1 MADGGTPPAPPIPG
15 LPVTP
20 AGNPAP
26 AGTFAPAGNPAPT
39 SAHGRQPGIREV
51 LLVAAAVVLTVFVAA
66 GATALLPREGQAVVF
81 DTPLLIVVLIAGTA
95 IVLWRILR
103 SPRT

>member
-15 LPVTP
+15 LPV
-20 AGNPAP
+20 AP
-26 AGTFAPAGNPAPT
+26 AGTCARRRPAGTPAPT
-39 SAHGRQPGIREV
+39 PAHGRQPGIREV

-66 GATALLPREGQAVVF
+66 AATALLPREGQAVVF
-81 DTPLLIVVLIAGTA
+81 DTPLLIFVLIFGTA